1 MKSPERVAHLVVLKF
16 QTTLFAVPLRVAS
29 DFEAESFVVAESVF
43 VFQFLPDRDFET
55 ATFPPLNRVL
65 VASDVG
71 TEFASVLLVVEAN
84 LRFADH
90 WKSSISKTPVR
101 RWVGVLA
108 FLVEGE
114 ERPPR
119 FAVLAR
125 DLLDSRASD
134 DTVVLST
141 VLGSVPHVAVTE
153 VVLTTFVG

>member
-55 ATFPPLNRVL
+55 TTLAPLNRVL

-71 TEFASVLLVVEAN
+71 AEFASVFLVA
-84 LRFADH
+84 
-90 WKSSISKTPVR
+90 PVR

-108 FLVEGE
+108 FLLESE

-119 FAVLAR
+119 FAGFIPALKGEAFASNFPS
-125 DLLDSRASD
+125 DS
-134 DTVVLST
+134 V
-141 VLGSVPHVAVTE
+141 
-153 VVLTTFVG
+153 F